1 MAAAARMPGPG
12 SKEANGMVQPAV
24 ERSRDEEVLTPA
36 AERPV
41 LEMEHVS
48 KQFGATLALDDVS
61 LQLRRGEIH
70 ALLGENGA
78 GKSTLIKIMTG
89 IQRQDSG
96 EIFIA
101 GAPVR
106 VTSAQD
112 AQRLGVAAI
121 YQEPMIFPDLS
132 VAENIFIGHRDRGK
146 IVDRRRMEREAS
158 DVLARLDVR
167 LDVGEPARGLTLAEQ
182 QTVEIAKA
190 ISLDVRVLIMD
201 EPTASLSAHE
211 VQRLF
216 RIVHTLRQQGVA
228 ILFISHRME
237 EVFEIADRVTILR
250 DGRWISTTPRA
261 ELTPAT
267 AISRMVGREVRE
279 LFRRERRQPGA
290 VRLSVRG
297 LRREGAFQDV
307 SFELRTGEVLG
318 FAGLVGAR
326 RTDVGLA
333 LFGIAPADGGEIELD
348 GTRVT
353 VTSPRDAMALGI
365 AYSTEDRR
373 QLGLVM
379 PLSIAA
385 NVSLPSLPRFLSPG
399 GMVRR
404 AEERA
409 TAEAFRQRLSIRAPS
424 VDTPASSLSGGNQQK
439 VVISKWLETN
449 PKVMIL
455 DEPTRGID
463 VGAKVEVHQLIDD
476 LVARGMAIVLISS
489 DLPEVLATSDRIL
502 VMREGRQMAILGRDE
517 ATPEV
522 VLAAAMGQTAVVLT
536 RNIDLSV
543 GSIVGLVASFAGTML
558 SNAPTIPAPAIIAIS
573 IAIGA

>member
-1 MAAAARMPGPG
+1 MG
-12 SKEANGMVQPAV
+12 
-24 ERSRDEEVLTPA
+24 EEVLA
-36 AERPV
+36 VEDRPV

-61 LQLRRGEIH
+61 LALRRGEIH

-89 IQRQDSG
+89 IQTQDSG
-96 EIFIA
+96 EIRID

-106 VTSAQD
+106 VTSSQD

-132 VAENIFIGHRDRGK
+132 VAENIFIGHHNRGK
-146 IVDRRRMEREAS
+146 LVDRRGMEREAAE
-158 DVLARLDVR
+158 VLGRLDVH

-211 VQRLF
+211 VSRLF
-216 RIVHTLRQQGVA
+216 RIVQTLREQGVA

-261 ELTPAT
+261 ELTPVM
-267 AISRMVGREVRE
+267 AIRQMVGREVQE
-279 LFRRERRQPGA
+279 LFRRSRREPGA
-290 VRLSVRG
+290 VRLAVRG
-297 LRREGAFQDV
+297 LCREGAFQDV
-307 SFELRTGEVLG
+307 SFELRAGEVLG

-326 RTDVGLA
+326 RTDIGLA

-353 VTSPRDAMALGI
+353 VASPHDAMGLGI

-385 NVSLPSLPRFLSPG
+385 NVSLPSLPRFLSRT

-404 AEERA
+404 GEERA
-409 TAEAFRQRLSIRAPS
+409 TAEAFRKRLSIRAPS
-424 VDTPASSLSGGNQQK
+424 VDTPTSSLSGGNQQK

-449 PKVMIL
+449 PKVLIL

-476 LVARGMAIVLISS
+476 LAARGMAIILISS
-489 DLPEVLATSDRIL
+489 DLPEVLAMSDRIL
-502 VMREGRQMAILGRDE
+502 VMREGRQMAIFEHQE
-517 ATPEV
+517 ATQER
-522 VLAAAMGQTAVVLT
+522 VLSAAMGQSSEIVVDGDG
-536 RNIDLSV
+536 IDREAAAEA
-543 GSIVGLVASFAGTML
+543 IATIDRLVAGGTL
-558 SNAPTIPAPAIIAIS
+558 VDGERP
-573 IAIGA
+573 